1 MMTAVFTGLSMLKR
15 LVVLVCAVL
24 LLPAWAQSQGHSG
37 AKAKLPPTSAQAKAR
52 AAADLTAR
60 LQARAIAEAAAQAAA
75 VAAVLN
81 QDAETPSTPLPA
93 AATPEKVGPSFVSA
107 PQPSVAQ
114 SSAPMPPLPAWT
126 ELSPQRSDAPIVTP
140 LATVPAMANTSALS
154 HSQPLTPVASGLVA
168 AAPAPA
174 SVALSDSDPMSQ
186 DLAIAQQIHQ
196 GLMPCEMGVSVRV
209 QADAAAPGYF
219 HVHGKGFRYRMYPVR
234 TSTGALRLEDKKVGA
249 VWLQLANKSMLM
261 DQKKGRRLAD
271 DCAHPEQVAYGQD
284 MKTNPPPSLFD
295 KTGTGK
301 SND

>member
-1 MMTAVFTGLSMLKR
+1 MMPAVFKGMSMFKR
-15 LVVLVCAVL
+15 LVVLVCTLL

-37 AKAKLPPTSAQAKAR
+37 TKAKPPQTSAQAKAR

-75 VAAVLN
+75 QAAVLN
-81 QDAETPSTPLPA
+81 QASVTPSAQLPA
-93 AATPEKVGPSFVSA
+93 AAAPENGKPSDVSA
-107 PQPSVAQ
+107 PQPSQNQAF
-114 SSAPMPPLPAWT
+114 APMQALPAWT
-126 ELSPQRSDAPIVTP
+126 ELPPERIDA
-140 LATVPAMANTSALS
+140 LAAPTWVVVPAMPSAPGLS
-154 HSQPLTPVASGLVA
+154 AAQPLTPSTTGLAV
-168 AAPAPA
+168 PAPVPPSA
-174 SVALSDSDPMSQ
+174 SDPMSQ

-196 GLMPCEMGVSVRV
+196 GLMPCEMGASVRV

-219 HVHGKGFRYRMYPVR
+219 HVQGKGFRYRMYPVR
-234 TSTGALRLEDKKVGA
+234 TSTGALRLEDKKAGA

-261 DQKKGRRLAD
+261 DQKKGRRMAD

-295 KTGTGK
+295 KTGMGR

>member
-1 MMTAVFTGLSMLKR
+1 MMAAVFKGWSMLKR

-52 AAADLTAR
+52 AATDLTAR

-81 QDAETPSTPLPA
+81 QGAEQTNTPLTA
-93 AATPEKVGPSFVSA
+93 AAPLEKVGPSFVSA
-107 PQPSVAQ
+107 PQPSVAH
-114 SSAPMPPLPAWT
+114 SSAPMQPLPAWT
-126 ELSPQRSDAPIVTP
+126 ELSPQRSDTP
-140 LATVPAMANTSALS
+140 DATTSAA
-154 HSQPLTPVASGLVA
+154 VA
-168 AAPAPA
+168 P
-174 SVALSDSDPMSQ
+174 VALSDSDSMTQ

-196 GLMPCEMGVSVRV
+196 GLMPCEMGASVRV

-219 HVHGKGFRYRMYPVR
+219 HVQGKGFRYRMYPVR
-234 TSTGALRLEDKKVGA
+234 TSTGALRLEDKKAGA

-284 MKTNPPPSLFD
+284 MKTNPQPSLFD